1 MLDLLKLKCKMG
13 RQYVPDI
20 KKAEIGDKFRGFPV
34 ISGKCRQGCSLCA
47 ACCPSQAISLAPLA
61 LDLGRCVF
69 CGECAK
75 ACPDNSIVFSNK
87 HKLAATDRNAL
98 LVKPGLSYEDYTAR
112 AVRARENIRKMFGRS
127 LKLRQVSAG
136 GCGACE
142 AELAACSN
150 VNFDMGRFGIEVAAS
165 PRHSDGLLITGPV
178 SENMAYALLDTYRA
192 APAPKIVI
200 AAGACAISGGIFR
213 EEGALNRDFFSLVKT
228 DLFIPGCPVH
238 PLTVINGILSFL
250 GA

>member
-1 MLDLLKLKCKMG
+1 MLDLIKLKYKMG
-13 RQYVPDI
+13 RQYVPDLRT
-20 KKAEIGDKFRGFPV
+20 AEIGQRFRGYPE
-34 ISGKCRQGCSLCA
+34 ISGKCGPDCSVCA
-47 ACCPSQAISLAPLA
+47 GCCPSQAISLTPPVI
-61 LDLGRCVF
+61 DLGRCVF
-69 CGECAK
+69 CGECAN
-75 ACPDNSIVFSNK
+75 ACPENSIVFTNK
-87 HKLAATDRNAL
+87 HKLAATDRKVL
-98 LVKPGLSYEDYTAR
+98 LVKPGLSYEDYTAT
-112 AVRARENIRKMFGRS
+112 AVRARESIKKMFGRS

-136 GCGACE
+136 GCNACE
-142 AELAACSN
+142 MELAACSN

-192 APAPKIVI
+192 APAPKIII
-200 AAGACAISGGIFR
+200 AAGSCAISGGIFR